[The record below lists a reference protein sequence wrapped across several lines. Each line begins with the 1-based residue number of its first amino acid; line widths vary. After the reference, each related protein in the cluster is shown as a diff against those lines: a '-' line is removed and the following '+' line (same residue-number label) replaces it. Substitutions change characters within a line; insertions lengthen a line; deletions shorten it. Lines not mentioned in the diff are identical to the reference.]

1 MALSAR
7 VRRLLKASSLQDRA
21 MAKVYLRG
29 DAIMRYWLL
38 AHTLMGLGLAF
49 GYQTWNVTLPAILC
63 ADLLFF
69 GTAWL
74 FPGQL
79 ITRIMAGIALQM
91 FVVLHIYQMHGLAEM
106 HFFFFTSTTAMV
118 VYQDRRSILPGVVLI
133 ILQHIT
139 FAVLHNQGWQ
149 VFFFEDSNVGYAK
162 LFFHFT
168 IAFAQAMLCSV
179 FAARLGQQTLADAA
193 ARGRLVEKNLELFDS
208 RAIVSKELTRKS
220 AELAQAREL
229 QQSII
234 PSNRLLLDGWELE
247 ARMQTCQEVGG
258 DYFDYKVLAPG
269 HVIVA
274 VGDATGHGMQAAIV
288 VAAAK
293 AVFQRMAGQASLA
306 GVFREV
312 SLGLQGLGLKGTY
325 MGLILLELTPGKVRI
340 VASGMPPVLVK
351 RAGGIVERLTGP
363 GPFIGFLA
371 ETTSYPEAEA
381 RLTPGDN
388 LLAFSDGLSE
398 RFDAQQKMLGW
409 EQIST
414 RFRQLAGTDLGADI
428 EDLMAEGNHWQ
439 GTPDLPDDV
448 TVVLAKALAPTPATT
463 DQPLHLPLIQSEV
476 VPVPRRA

>member
-7 VRRLLKASSLQDRA
+7 VRQLLMASSLQDRA

-29 DAIMRYWLL
+29 DSIMRYWLL
-38 AHTLMGLGLAF
+38 AHTLMGLGLAM
-49 GYQTWNVTLPAILC
+49 GYQTWNVTLPAIAC

-74 FPGQL
+74 FPGQF

-133 ILQHIT
+133 IMQHIT

-149 VFFFEDSNVGYAK
+149 VFFFEDPNVGYAK

-179 FAARLGQQTLADAA
+179 FAARLGRQTLADAA
-193 ARGRLVEKNLELFDS
+193 ARRRLVEKNLELYDS
-208 RAIVSKELTRKS
+208 RAIVSKELKRKS
-220 AELAQAREL
+220 EELAQAREL

-234 PSNRLLLDGWELE
+234 PSSRLHLEGWELE

-269 HVIVA
+269 HVVVA

-293 AVFQRMAGQASLA
+293 AVFQRLAGQASLPT
-306 GVFREV
+306 VFREV

-325 MGLILLELTPGKVRI
+325 MGLILLELTPGKLKV

-351 RAGGIVERLTGP
+351 RTDGSVERLTGP
-363 GPFIGFLA
+363 GPFIGFMA
-371 ETTSYPEAEA
+371 QTTDYPEAEA
-381 RLTPGDN
+381 SLLPGDS

-398 RFDAQQKMLGW
+398 RFNAEQKMLGW
-409 EQIST
+409 GQISDL
-414 RFRQLAGTDLGADI
+414 FRRLPGQDAAADI
-428 EDLMAEGNHWQ
+428 GALLAHGENWQ
-439 GTPDLPDDV
+439 DTPELPDDV
-448 TVVLAKALAPTPATT
+448 TVVLAKAMAPAHAATG
-463 DQPLHLPLIQSEV
+463 QPEDLPLIPCGV
-476 VPVPRRA
+476 VPVHQRV